1 MELLNHLKQIQVTY
15 QRIRPFS
22 EFLGQ
27 FQTCS
32 FHLYPVFF
40 EGRFPYFGWEK
51 NSDICLS
58 YQFAE
63 EMVPFIVFIDAYGDV
78 YRFVIGIVIYAN

>member
-1 MELLNHLKQIQVTY
+1 M
-15 QRIRPFS
+15 
-22 EFLGQ
+22 
-27 FQTCS
+27 S
-32 FHLYPVFF
+32 FWGSFKRVRFIFILFFF

-63 EMVPFIVFIDAYGDV
+63 EMVPFIVFIDAYIDV